1 VSALRPP
8 ETFTTARLMLRPIAL
23 ADAPDIFRYASDVE
37 TTRFM
42 NFPRHRDMAEAE
54 AFAQRCVQCWQ
65 NGSAFPWAVIA
76 RDSLVYALTRPV
88 HGKSA
93 APPAGPTPPG
103 C

>member
-8 ETFTTARLMLRPIAL
+8 ETFTTARLMLRPIAP

-93 APPAGPTPPG
+93 APPPAGPTPP
-103 C
+103 